1 MQNHTGR
8 FTYYCE
14 QCKKGYNDQHNF
26 KVHMDKHAG
35 VRYQC
40 EFCAKTFAKTQ
51 DRDNHLSLHT
61 GVWRMK
67 CDVCG
72 KGFNV
77 KRLYEEH
84 AKCRD

>member
-8 FTYYCE
+8 FSYFCE
-14 QCKKGYNDQHNF
+14 QCKKGYSDQKNF

-35 VRYQC
+35 IRYQC
-40 EFCAKTFAKTQ
+40 EFYEKSFAKTQ
-51 DRDNHLSLHT
+51 DRDKHLSVHT

-72 KGFNV
+72 KGFNERHF
-77 KRLYEEH
+77 KSH
-84 AKCRD
+84 S